1 MNFDMRG
8 GISRIAAVHMK
19 LIHDTYKELSAM
31 IEEEDT
37 K

>member
-1 MNFDMRG
+1 VIFGMGDGMPRV
-8 GISRIAAVHMK
+8 AAVLIK
-19 LIHDTYKELSAM
+19 LIQDKYKELSAM

>member
-1 MNFDMRG
+1 MHFDMSD

-19 LIHDTYKELSAM
+19 LIRELYKKLSAM

>member
-1 MNFDMRG
+1 MRDG
-8 GISRIAAVHMK
+8 TPRVVAVHMK
-19 LIHDTYKELSAM
+19 LIHDRDRALSAM

>member
-1 MNFDMRG
+1 VIFEMRDG
-8 GISRIAAVHMK
+8 MPRVAAVHMK
-19 LIHDTYKELSAM
+19 LIHDKYKELSAM